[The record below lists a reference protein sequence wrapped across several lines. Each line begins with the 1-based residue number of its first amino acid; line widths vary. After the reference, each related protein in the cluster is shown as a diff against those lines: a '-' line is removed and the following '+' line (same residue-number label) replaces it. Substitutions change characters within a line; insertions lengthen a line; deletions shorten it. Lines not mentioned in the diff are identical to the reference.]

1 MNRPSRLTVITVI
14 LFLVVSACTSGVV
27 EHQLTA
33 ANANQT
39 IEVNVGDTLVVEL
52 EGNPTTGFTW
62 EAAELDQ
69 AVLEQVGEPEFN
81 AESDLLGAPG
91 VISLRFKAIGPGPTL
106 LKLVYHRPWEQDVP
120 PEETFEVT
128 IAVK

>member
-1 MNRPSRLTVITVI
+1 MNQPLRLSLIPVIFV
-14 LFLVVSACTSGVV
+14 LVVSACASNAV

-39 IEVNVGDTLVVEL
+39 IESKVGDTLVVEL
-52 EGNPTTGFTW
+52 EGNPTTGYTW
-62 EAAELDQ
+62 EAVELDQ
-69 AVLEQVGEPEFN
+69 AVLEQVGEPEYN

-91 VISLRFKAIGPGPTL
+91 VIILRFKAVGPGQTL

-120 PEETFEVT
+120 PEETFEVM

>member
-1 MNRPSRLTVITVI
+1 MNRPIRLSLITVI
-14 LFLVVSACTSGVV
+14 LFLVVSACTSGAV

-33 ANANQT
+33 ANANQS
-39 IEVNVGDTLVVEL
+39 IEAKVGDTLVVEL

-62 EAAELDQ
+62 EATELDQ

-91 VISLRFKAIGPGPTL
+91 VISLRFKATGPGQTL
-106 LKLVYHRPWEQDVP
+106 LKLVYHQPWEQDVP

>member
-1 MNRPSRLTVITVI
+1 MNQPSRLSLITL
-14 LFLVVSACTSGVV
+14 LFLVVSACTSGSV

-39 IEVNVGDTLVVEL
+39 IEVKVGDTLVVEL

-62 EAAELDQ
+62 EAVELDQ
-69 AVLEQVGEPEFN
+69 AVLEQAGEPEYI

-91 VISLRFKAIGPGPTL
+91 VISLRFKATGPGQIL
-106 LKLVYHRPWEQDVP
+106 LKLVYHRPWEQDIP

>member
-1 MNRPSRLTVITVI
+1 MNQPLRLSLIPVIFV
-14 LFLVVSACTSGVV
+14 LVVSACASNAV

-33 ANANQT
+33 ANGNQT
-39 IEVNVGDTLVVEL
+39 IESKVGDTLVVEL
-52 EGNPTTGFTW
+52 EGNPTTGYTW
-62 EAAELDQ
+62 EAVELDQ
-69 AVLEQVGEPEFN
+69 AVLEQVGEPEYN

-91 VISLRFKAIGPGPTL
+91 VIILRFKAVGPGQTL

-120 PEETFEVT
+120 PEETFEVM

>member
-1 MNRPSRLTVITVI
+1 MNRLSRLSLIAVI
-14 LFLVVSACTSGVV
+14 LFLVVSACTSGAV

-39 IEVNVGDTLVVEL
+39 IEVKVGDTLVVEL
-52 EGNPTTGFTW
+52 EGNPTTGFSW

-69 AVLEQVGEPEFN
+69 AVLEQVGEPEYI

-91 VISLRFKAIGPGPTL
+91 VISLRFKAAGPGQTL
-106 LKLVYHRPWEQDVP
+106 LKLVYHRPWEQDLP

-128 IAVK
+128 IVVQ